1 MEDYLQPIFNGI
13 LFGGLYAAVGVG
25 LSMIFGIVKQVNL
38 AHGDMMIAASYLT
51 MILISGMSF
60 LTPWTAMILVIPAMF
75 LIGFLIQKYLLNRVQ
90 GLGLEP
96 PLIVTFG
103 LSIIIQ
109 NVLLV
114 LFSPDARFLEIP
126 LAIMSFRITDLL
138 YIPVIHVVACM
149 VGVAL
154 VILLHFFFSRTF
166 LGRAIRAASDDENA
180 AQLMG
185 IDTQNIYA
193 WAMGIAIASAAVAGT
208 LVGTTSIFYPHTGPQ
223 YLIIAFGVIVI
234 GGAGSMAGTLLG
246 GLVLG
251 LSQVIGGKL
260 FGPGYQLLSG
270 YVILLVLLAIRPQGL
285 LGRARMSG

>member
-13 LFGGLYAAVGVG
+13 LLGGLYAAVGVG

-38 AHGDMMIAASYLT
+38 AHGDLMIVASYLT
-51 MILISGMSF
+51 MILILGMSF
-60 LTPWTAMILVIPAMF
+60 LTPWTALILVIPAMF
-75 LIGFLIQKYLLNRVQ
+75 LIGFLIQKYLLNRVL
-90 GLGLEP
+90 GLGMEP

-109 NVLLV
+109 NGLLV
-114 LFSPDARFLEIP
+114 LFSPDARLLETP
-126 LAIMSFRITDLL
+126 LAVMSFRITDLL
-138 YIPVIHVVACM
+138 YIPVIHVVACV

-154 VILLHFFFSRTF
+154 VTLLHFFFSRTF

-193 WAMGIAIASAAVAGT
+193 WA
-208 LVGTTSIFYPHTGPQ
+208 HTGPQ
-223 YLIIAFGVIVI
+223 YLIIAFGVVII
-234 GGAGSMAGTLLG
+234 GGVGSMAGTLLG
-246 GLVLG
+246 GFVLG
-251 LSQVIGGKL
+251 LSQLLGGKI

-270 YVILLVLLAIRPQGL
+270 YIILLVLMAIRPQGL
-285 LGRARMSG
+285 LGRAGRVG

>member
-1 MEDYLQPIFNGI
+1 
-13 LFGGLYAAVGVG
+13 
-25 LSMIFGIVKQVNL
+25 
-38 AHGDMMIAASYLT
+38 
-51 MILISGMSF
+51 
-60 LTPWTAMILVIPAMF
+60 
-75 LIGFLIQKYLLNRVQ
+75 
-90 GLGLEP
+90 
-96 PLIVTFG
+96 
-103 LSIIIQ
+103 
-109 NVLLV
+109 
-114 LFSPDARFLEIP
+114 
-126 LAIMSFRITDLL
+126 
-138 YIPVIHVVACM
+138 M

-285 LGRARMSG
+285 LGRARRSG